1 MGNQKI
7 KIKTLLL
14 VTTLLAALSFKANAA
29 TAPDITYRSGTASP
43 YSSAKVEYTTAGTY
57 NWTVPTGVTE
67 VKITA
72 VGGGGGGYFLEGRW
86 GLVAGSGGTV
96 VENTTLA
103 VSPGTVLTVT
113 VGGGGNGAA
122 TGGTSSVSRSGSLII
137 NAPGGTYGTGASGSV
152 FVSPGLIYGAGASSG
167 SGSGAGSRT
176 TIYTDDRYGGPLI
189 RLSGVRSFTSNSSYN
204 GGSGRYGSGGEG
216 KQFILGAVYG
226 PAPGAPATFNI
237 AIGGAGGSWGNGAT
251 VSNVAVGTSLAGP
264 FYTPTCS
271 APTVGG
277 GHVYGQ
283 GATGAVFINYI
294 VDTTVSVTGVS
305 LNQSSL
311 SLTPGATSTL
321 TATVSPSNATNK
333 AVTWSSS
340 NTAVATVNNG
350 TVTAVSN
357 GTATITATTASG
369 GYKASCTVTVTTPVT
384 GISVAPTTASLNPG
398 GSQQLAATIS
408 PATATNKTYTWASSN
423 TGVATINASG
433 LVTAVANGT
442 ATITATTADGGKKA
456 SCTVSV
462 TTPTSGVTISPTTT
476 TIIKGKTQ
484 LLTATVAPATAS
496 DKSLT
501 WTSSNTG
508 VATVN
513 SSGLVTGVGVG
524 SATITATTANGG
536 HKATCAVTVRVP
548 VSGIS
553 VSPTTTTLIKGRTQ
567 QLAATVTP
575 TDATNKNYT
584 WSSTNTTVA
593 TVSATGL
600 VTAVGG
606 GSATISVTTADGSYS
621 ASCVVTVTVP
631 VTGINI
637 ADVSSTVNTGSTAQ
651 LAYTITPSDAT
662 NKTVTWSSSNPS
674 VATIN
679 ATTGVITPVAAG
691 GAEITA
697 TTADGSFTDTC
708 FVIVTNNL
716 KPLKIK
722 INTESGKYPGF
733 ATVFYKSTGSLITYP
748 GCPVD
753 GSGII
758 TCDVP
763 VSFGNYKIGVSLL
776 NSLIAGTTV
785 NESAD
790 DITATPL
797 QLIEGDFNADNII
810 NGTDFTILNQ
820 RINYSGGETK
830 YGKVGDINY
839 DGNVNRLDQII
850 FNSPISFNG
859 AGRFL
864 TAGYEMDISSN
875 SLSRKTSMLAAKTM
889 LADFGRMAETSA
901 APTEDDHLAPPA
913 KSILEISDRQNGRYE
928 VSFNQNT
935 PKISMFQLALE
946 GDVSN
951 LTYAL
956 PEGFQ
961 LIGQNIGECETILAI
976 GTMEKG
982 GRIIPAK
989 TAIIAFEAPSMPSIK
1004 YGDNNTTMQLAEA
1017 DGIHTLSFE
1026 ASSEAANTHT
1036 SGGGGCNA
1044 GLPSVIL
1051 LLAPLFYKKKNKKED

>member
-1 MGNQKI
+1 MMENQKI
-7 KIKTLLL
+7 KIKTFLL
-14 VTTLLAALSFKANAA
+14 VATLLAALSFKANAA
-29 TAPDITYRSGTASP
+29 TAPDITYRSSTAPP

-57 NWTVPTGVTE
+57 SWTVPSGVTQIK
-67 VKITA
+67 VTTVGAGGGMGAAYHTGINGNRNVDA
-72 VGGGGGGYFLEGRW
+72 GGGGGGGNIVENYTLNVTPGMQITIVVGKKGSDSYLSRPDGGSNIVVSGGIGGNSYFIANGTTYA
-86 GLVAGSGGTV
+86 VAQGGGGGVFNYHGGVYDGTPGSAGGSNGGKGGSGYLSQRAPGDNGKYGSGGT
-96 VENTTLA
+96 
-103 VSPGTVLTVT
+103 
-113 VGGGGNGAA
+113 
-122 TGGTSSVSRSGSLII
+122 SGFFMGI
-137 NAPGGTYGTGASGSV
+137 NYAGINYGWNDV
-152 FVSPGLIYGAGASSG
+152 
-167 SGSGAGSRT
+167 
-176 TIYTDDRYGGPLI
+176 YGG
-189 RLSGVRSFTSNSSYN
+189 
-204 GGSGRYGSGGEG
+204 
-216 KQFILGAVYG
+216 
-226 PAPGAPATFNI
+226 
-237 AIGGAGGSWGNGAT
+237 GGSWGNGAYAT
-251 VSNVAVGTSLAGP
+251 TSSTTLSVI
-264 FYTPTCS
+264 S
-271 APTVGG
+271 ATVGG
-277 GHVYGQ
+277 GACTTPFIGS
-283 GATGAVFINYI
+283 AADGAVFINYA
-294 VDTTVSVTGVS
+294 VDPTIAVTGVS
-305 LNQSSL
+305 LNQSSI
-311 SLTPGATSTL
+311 SLTLGGTSVL
-321 TATVSPSNATNK
+321 TATVAPSNATNK
-333 AVTWSSS
+333 TVTWSSS

-408 PATATNKTYTWASSN
+408 PVTATNKTYSWASSN
-423 TGVATINASG
+423 TGVATVNASG

-442 ATITATTADGGKKA
+442 ATITATTADGGHKA

-462 TTPTSGVTISPTTT
+462 TTPTSGVTLSPTAT

-484 LLTATVAPATAS
+484 QLTATVAPATAS

-501 WTSSNTG
+501 WTSSNTS

-513 SSGLVTGVGVG
+513 SSGLVTGVAAG

-567 QLAATVTP
+567 QLAATVSP
-575 TDATNKNYT
+575 ADATNKNYT
-584 WSSTNTTVA
+584 WSSTNTAVA

-621 ASCVVTVTVP
+621 AGCVVTVTVP

-637 ADVSSTVNTGSTAQ
+637 ADVSSTVNAGSTAQ